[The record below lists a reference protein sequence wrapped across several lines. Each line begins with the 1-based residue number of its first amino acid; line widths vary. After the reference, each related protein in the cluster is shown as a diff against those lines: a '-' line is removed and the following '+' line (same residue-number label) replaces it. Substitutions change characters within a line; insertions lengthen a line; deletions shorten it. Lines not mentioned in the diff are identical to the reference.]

1 MGSEETIAARVKE
14 IAEKAANGRGLE
26 FVHCQIAGSIRN
38 STVRVFIDKP
48 SGVTVEDCADVS
60 REMETILD
68 LEDLIP
74 SSYVLEVSSP
84 GIERGLYSIGDFEKF
99 SGQTARVKMAEP
111 LDGRRNFTG
120 TITGIDKDLVIFAD
134 KTGGTV
140 NIPYD
145 KIAKANLV
153 IDLSKEFRKA

>member
-1 MGSEETIAARVKE
+1 
-14 IAEKAANGRGLE
+14 
-26 FVHCQIAGSIRN
+26 
-38 STVRVFIDKP
+38 
-48 SGVTVEDCADVS
+48 
-60 REMETILD
+60 
-68 LEDLIP
+68 
-74 SSYVLEVSSP
+74 
-84 GIERGLYSIGDFEKF
+84 
-99 SGQTARVKMAEP
+99 MAEP